1 VWPVS
6 VESVV
11 GPFDKTQTTK
21 RKYRFQRAERLFPFF
36 LIAPSILIIL
46 LIVVV
51 PLLYSIYVSFTPYTL
66 LKPETLAIR
75 WDAVFRNYGR
85 LLEDGIFWKAFGNTI
100 IYLAV
105 TVNLQLLLGLALS
118 QLLARVTRGQSLLR
132 TILMIPMMFA
142 PVLVGFQ
149 FGWFFNTTV
158 GVVNGFLRDVGLI
171 REPIAW
177 LVDVPLGLISIMVAD
192 IWMHTPIVTII
203 LLAGTLS
210 LPEELFEAA
219 EVDGASAWQKF
230 RLITYPL
237 LGPFITIA
245 LTIRSLDLAR
255 AFDIAM
261 IMTGGGPANR
271 TELTWTYIYRLALL
285 DRKFGM
291 GSAMALVTVI
301 VTLLFT
307 TYLFR
312 RLVKSRI
319 IQ

>member
-1 VWPVS
+1 MWPVS

-11 GPFDKTQTTK
+11 GPLDKTQAAH
-21 RKYRFQRAERLFPFF
+21 RNDRFQRAERWFPFF
-36 LIAPSILIIL
+36 LILPSILIIL
-46 LIVVV
+46 LIVVF

-66 LKPETLAIR
+66 LRPETLAIR
-75 WDAVFRNYGR
+75 WDDVFRNYGR

-100 IYLAV
+100 IYLTV

-118 QLLARVTRGQSLLR
+118 QLLARVTRGQSILR
-132 TILMIPMMFA
+132 TMLMIPMMFA

-171 REPIAW
+171 QEPIAW

-271 TELTWTYIYRLALL
+271 TELTWTYIFRLALL

-307 TYLFR
+307 IYLFR